1 MEMKKNLV
9 LRVAAAVWM
18 TACYMSTAW
27 AAQDVAGAVLG
38 SVKAIDR
45 ASKVVVVRTDDGIDH
60 TFHYTDK
67 VLVHGTTRTASAGE
81 DVFHGLGPG
90 SKVVAHYSRRGTV
103 DTVREIDDV
112 GKDGLKVTE
121 GTAIKIDHGTKQA
134 SIKMTDGTTETFRM
148 TDHALSDTADDIGKN
163 GDRAGKVTVYYTE
176 EAGKKTAHFI
186 AKAF

>member
-1 MEMKKNLV
+1 MKRYLA

-18 TACYMSTAW
+18 ACYMSAAF
-27 AAQDVAGAVLG
+27 AAQDVAGALLG
-38 SVKAIDR
+38 TVKAIDR
-45 ASKVVVVRTDDGIDH
+45 ASKVVVVRTGDGIDH

-67 VLVHGTTRTASAGE
+67 VLVHGTKATATAGD
-81 DVFHGLGPG
+81 DVLHGIGAG
-90 SKVVAHYSRRGTV
+90 SKVVAHYSLRGTV

-121 GTAIKIDHGTKQA
+121 GTAIKIDHATRKA
-134 SIKMTDGTTETFRM
+134 SIKMADGTTETFRL
-148 TDHALSDTADDIGKN
+148 TDHALSDTARDIGKG